1 MAKAKPK
8 TKAPILTLAED
19 GYLRKLA
26 AAKTPVEVKMLNG
39 KSFQGTVE
47 IFDAEIIRLAQPGSA
62 SLLIYKEEIKYVAE
76 EKVQE

>member
-26 AAKTPVEVKMLNG
+26 AAKTPVNVQMLSG
-39 KSFQGTVE
+39 KSFHGTVE
-47 IFDAEIIRLAQPGSA
+47 IFDAEIIRLAQPGTA
-62 SLLIYKEEIKYVAE
+62 SLLIYKDEIKYLAE
-76 EKVQE
+76 EEVQT